1 MSVEIGEPKMDE
13 LAIESHIGHVP
24 IDEAALQ
31 KNITFCCNLYWSTL
45 TAC

>member
-1 MSVEIGEPKMDE
+1 MSVEIVERKVDE

-24 IDEAALQ
+24 IDEAAFH
-31 KNITFCCNLYWSTL
+31 KNVPFCCNLYWSTL

>member
-1 MSVEIGEPKMDE
+1 MSAEIGEPKMDE

-31 KNITFCCNLYWSTL
+31 KNITFCCNLYRSTL